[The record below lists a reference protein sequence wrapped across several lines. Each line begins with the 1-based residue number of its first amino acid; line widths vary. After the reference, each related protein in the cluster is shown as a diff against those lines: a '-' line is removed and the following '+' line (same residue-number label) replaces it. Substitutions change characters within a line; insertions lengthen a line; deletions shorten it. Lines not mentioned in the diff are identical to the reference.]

1 MTAKS
6 IENQFTGGKTSQK
19 RIRRSIYDAPH
30 IFFPLS
36 PFPRKNGSIC
46 GKRWSINVDR
56 SILEPRRTRS
66 KRRNAT
72 ATANA
77 PRRRTK
83 ADRKR
88 RCRARDTRTV
98 RCRSGACC
106 GSFNRIPNATG
117 ASIAEL
123 RRRLPLVS
131 LGSAPPHRSAIV
143 SSSRFFTFFFY
154 FFFAAVRTHST
165 RPIAQ
170 FFFPGIFPRWSRS
183 GYTSMSF
190 IFIRSFREKILLDL
204 FTSWS
209 IFVMALSV
217 FFSNSICSCSG
228 LPHWNRNFSFVKWV
242 HLGCL
247 AKLDY
252 V

>member
-131 LGSAPPHRSAIV
+131 LGSAPPSPLCHRFQQPILHILLL
-143 SSSRFFTFFFY
+143 FFFCC
-154 FFFAAVRTHST
+154 
-165 RPIAQ
+165 
-170 FFFPGIFPRWSRS
+170 RS
-183 GYTSMSF
+183 NPFNSPNCP
-190 IFIRSFREKILLDL
+190 
-204 FTSWS
+204 
-209 IFVMALSV
+209 V
-217 FFSNSICSCSG
+217 FFSRNLSALVSLWLHFNEFHFYPFLQGKDIVGSLHIMKNICDGIIC
-228 LPHWNRNFSFVKWV
+228 FFF
-242 HLGCL
+242 
-247 AKLDY
+247 
-252 V
+252 

>member
-131 LGSAPPHRSAIV
+131 LGSAPPSPLCHRFQQPILHILLL
-143 SSSRFFTFFFY
+143 